1 MVELMMDM
9 LDFCCLLWP
18 GCGVWR
24 ADFHVA
30 GMGALS
36 STWHI
41 WRKIFLP
48 RGIQRNG
55 GKERN
60 GGKSFST
67 SGANYVS
74 RMK

>member
-24 ADFHVA
+24 PDFHVA
-30 GMGALS
+30 G
-36 STWHI
+36 WE
-41 WRKIFLP
+41 RCLP
-48 RGIQRNG
+48 RGKFGGRFFFHVALKG

-60 GGKSFST
+60 GGKIFST
-67 SGANYVS
+67 SGANYLCLE
-74 RMK
+74 